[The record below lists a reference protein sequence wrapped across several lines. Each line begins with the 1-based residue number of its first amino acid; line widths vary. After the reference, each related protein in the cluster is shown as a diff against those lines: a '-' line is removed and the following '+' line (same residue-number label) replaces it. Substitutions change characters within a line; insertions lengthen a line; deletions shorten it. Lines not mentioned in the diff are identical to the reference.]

1 MTDRVAGSVR
11 RARRRPARRSVRGG
25 LRSVLTPAIHL
36 VDKVLAAV
44 ALVITSPLIAAIAL
58 AIRLESGGPILI
70 GHRRVGVNGRLFRML
85 RFRTTKA
92 PAGELQRGGHTPA
105 NVRALPA
112 LTTTGR
118 FIARHSLAALPQLV
132 NVLRGDMSLIGP
144 RPPRPE
150 ELCRQLRTRPG
161 LINLPGRRTGPDVE
175 ARRRHER

>member
-1 MTDRVAGSVR
+1 M
-11 RARRRPARRSVRGG
+11 
-25 LRSVLTPAIHL
+25 HL

-58 AIRLESGGPILI
+58 AIRLESGGPVLT

-85 RFRTTKA
+85 RFRTTKN
-92 PAGELQRGGHTPA
+92 PAGGLHRGGEAPT

-112 LTTTGR
+112 LTSTGR

-132 NVLRGDMSLIGP
+132 NVLRGDMSVIGP

-150 ELCRQLRTRPG
+150 ELCRQLRIRPG
-161 LINLPGRRTGPDVE
+161 LIHAPRGRTGPDVE